1 MTTSTSPSTI
11 SPTRPYL
18 VRAIYEWINDNSF
31 TPYLLINAEEKGVFV
46 PQQYIKDGQIVLNI
60 APHAVHQLL
69 MDNDAVGFSARF
81 GGVPQQVY
89 VPMRAIMGL
98 YARENGQG
106 LFFDANEYANEAVED
121 TNTPTE
127 ETPTLQA
134 ETAPVKKPSLRILD

>member
-1 MTTSTSPSTI
+1 MNTPTTTNIT
-11 SPTRPYL
+11 PTRPYL
-18 VRAIYEWINDNSF
+18 VRAIYEWINDNLL

-60 APHAVHQLL
+60 APHAVNQLI

-106 LFFDANEYANEAVED
+106 LFFDASEYPAESQ
-121 TNTPTE
+121 E
-127 ETPTLQA
+127 ETPVIKQPEDTPTPA
-134 ETAPVKKPSLRILD
+134 KKPSLRLLD

>member
-1 MTTSTSPSTI
+1 MTTPTSPSTI

-18 VRAIYEWINDNSF
+18 VRAIYEWINDNAL

-81 GGVPQQVY
+81 GGVSQQVY

-121 TNTPTE
+121 TNTPAE
-127 ETPTLQA
+127 ETPTQQT
-134 ETAPVKKPSLRILD
+134 ETAPVKKPSLRVLD

>member
-1 MTTSTSPSTI
+1 MTTPTPPSTI

-18 VRAIYEWINDNSF
+18 VRAIYEWINDNAF

-69 MDNDAVGFSARF
+69 MDNTAIGFSARF

-106 LFFDANEYANEAVED
+106 LFFDVNEYAQETDDD
-121 TNTPTE
+121 TNPSPETTSSPET
-127 ETPTLQA
+127 ETPPA
-134 ETAPVKKPSLRILD
+134 KKPSLRILD

>member
-1 MTTSTSPSTI
+1 MTTPTTPI
-11 SPTRPYL
+11 SITPTRPYL
-18 VRAIYEWINDNSF
+18 VRAIYEWINDNLL
-31 TPYLLINAEEKGVFV
+31 TPYLLINAEEKNVLV

-69 MDNDAVGFSARF
+69 MDNDAIGFSARF

-106 LFFDANEYANEAVED
+106 LFFDASEYPSESQDEVQE
-121 TNTPTE
+121 TE
-127 ETPTLQA
+127 PPES
-134 ETAPVKKPSLRILD
+134 EAPVAKKPSLRILD

>member
-1 MTTSTSPSTI
+1 MNTPTTPTHIT
-11 SPTRPYL
+11 PTRPYL
-18 VRAIYEWINDNSF
+18 VRAIYEWINDNLL

-60 APHAVHQLL
+60 APHAVNQLI

-89 VPMRAIMGL
+89 VPIRAIMGL

-106 LFFDANEYANEAVED
+106 LFFDASEYPSVL
-121 TNTPTE
+121 TE
-127 ETPTLQA
+127 ETA
-134 ETAPVKKPSLRILD
+134 IDETPEETPEPVKKPSLRILD

>member
-1 MTTSTSPSTI
+1 MNTPTAPTTIT
-11 SPTRPYL
+11 PTRPYL
-18 VRAIYEWINDNSF
+18 VRAIYEWINDNLL

-106 LFFDANEYANEAVED
+106 LFFDASEYADESQEESVEIK
-121 TNTPTE
+121 PSETE
-127 ETPTLQA
+127 TLPA
-134 ETAPVKKPSLRILD
+134 KKPSLRILD

>member
-1 MTTSTSPSTI
+1 MTTPTPPSTI

-18 VRAIYEWINDNSF
+18 VRAIYEWINDNAF

-106 LFFDANEYANEAVED
+106 LFFDTNEYAHEAAED
-121 TNTPTE
+121 TTSPTE
-127 ETPTLQA
+127 SAPSPETETP
-134 ETAPVKKPSLRILD
+134 PVKKPSLRILD

>member
-1 MTTSTSPSTI
+1 MTTSSAIT
-11 SPTRPYL
+11 PTRPYL
-18 VRAIYEWINDNSF
+18 VRAIYEWINDNLL

-60 APHAVHQLL
+60 APHAVNQLI

-106 LFFDANEYANEAVED
+106 LFFDGSEYPSESQEEIPVIEQPED
-121 TNTPTE
+121 NP
-127 ETPTLQA
+127 
-134 ETAPVKKPSLRILD
+134 APAKKPSLRLLD

>member
-1 MTTSTSPSTI
+1 MTTPTSPSTI

-18 VRAIYEWINDNSF
+18 VRAIYEWINDNAL

-106 LFFDANEYANEAVED
+106 LFFDANEYANETVED

-127 ETPTLQA
+127 ETPTQQA
-134 ETAPVKKPSLRILD
+134 GTAPVKKPSLRILD

>member
-1 MTTSTSPSTI
+1 MNTPTTPTTI
-11 SPTRPYL
+11 TPTRPYL
-18 VRAIYEWINDNSF
+18 VRAIYEWINDNLL

-60 APHAVHQLL
+60 APHAVNQLI

-89 VPMRAIMGL
+89 VPMRAVMGL

-106 LFFDANEYANEAVED
+106 LFFDASEYLAESQEEIPVIEQ
-121 TNTPTE
+121 PE
-127 ETPTLQA
+127 ETS
-134 ETAPVKKPSLRILD
+134 APAKKPSLRLLD

>member
-1 MTTSTSPSTI
+1 MTTPIANT
-11 SPTRPYL
+11 PTRPYL
-18 VRAIYEWINDNSF
+18 VRAIYEWINDNAL

-60 APHAVHQLL
+60 APHAVNQLL

-81 GGVPQQVY
+81 GGVPQEVY

-106 LFFDANEYANEAVED
+106 LFFDAGEYPAELKD
-121 TNTPTE
+121 
-127 ETPTLQA
+127 ETPVSTQPEENAVLA
-134 ETAPVKKPSLRILD
+134 KKPSLRLLD

>member
-1 MTTSTSPSTI
+1 MNTPTAPTTIT
-11 SPTRPYL
+11 PTRPYL
-18 VRAIYEWINDNSF
+18 VRAIYEWINDNLL

-89 VPMRAIMGL
+89 VPMRAILGL

-106 LFFDANEYANEAVED
+106 LFFDASEYPVESEEESTEIEQPETD
-121 TNTPTE
+121 TP
-127 ETPTLQA
+127 PA
-134 ETAPVKKPSLRILD
+134 KKPSLRILD

>member
-1 MTTSTSPSTI
+1 MTTSSAIT
-11 SPTRPYL
+11 PTRPYL
-18 VRAIYEWINDNSF
+18 VRAIYEWINDNLL

-60 APHAVHQLL
+60 APHAVNQLI

-106 LFFDANEYANEAVED
+106 LFFDVGEYPAESPEEIPVSTQPED
-121 TNTPTE
+121 NATP
-127 ETPTLQA
+127 A
-134 ETAPVKKPSLRILD
+134 KKPSLRLLD

>member
-1 MTTSTSPSTI
+1 MTTPTSPSTI

-69 MDNDAVGFSARF
+69 MDNDAIGFSARF

-106 LFFDANEYANEAVED
+106 LFFDANEYANDAVD
-121 TNTPTE
+121 DSNTPTQ
-127 ETPTLQA
+127 ETPTQQA
-134 ETAPVKKPSLRILD
+134 ETTPAKKPSLRILD

>member
-1 MTTSTSPSTI
+1 MTTPATI
-11 SPTRPYL
+11 TPTRPYL
-18 VRAIYEWINDNSF
+18 VRAIYEWINDNLL

-60 APHAVHQLL
+60 APHAVQQLL

-81 GGVPQQVY
+81 GGVAQQVY

-106 LFFDANEYANEAVED
+106 LFFDASEYTAETVDESNPMIED
-121 TNTPTE
+121 NIQ
-127 ETPTLQA
+127 QA
-134 ETAPVKKPSLRILD
+134 EATPVKKPSLRILD

>member
-1 MTTSTSPSTI
+1 MTTPTSPSTI

-18 VRAIYEWINDNSF
+18 VRAIYEWINDNAF

-106 LFFDANEYANEAVED
+106 LFFDANEYANEAAED
-121 TNTPTE
+121 TTLSIE
-127 ETPTLQA
+127 ESPSPQA
-134 ETAPVKKPSLRILD
+134 ETTPAKKPSLRILD

>member
-1 MTTSTSPSTI
+1 MTTPSAPTTI
-11 SPTRPYL
+11 TPTRPYL
-18 VRAIYEWINDNSF
+18 VRAIYEWINDNLM

-60 APHAVHQLL
+60 APHAVNQLL

-89 VPMRAIMGL
+89 VPMRAVMGL

-106 LFFDANEYANEAVED
+106 LFFDANEYPSES
-121 TNTPTE
+121 TE
-127 ETPTLQA
+127 EIPENTQPEA
-134 ETAPVKKPSLRILD
+134 DEPSAKKPSLRILD

>member
-1 MTTSTSPSTI
+1 MTTPAAPTTAI
-11 SPTRPYL
+11 TPTRPYL
-18 VRAIYEWINDNSF
+18 LRAIYEWINDNLL

-60 APHAVHQLL
+60 APHAVNQLV

-106 LFFDANEYANEAVED
+106 LFFDASEYPAESQEENATDEPIIEA
-121 TNTPTE
+121 
-127 ETPTLQA
+127 A
-134 ETAPVKKPSLRILD
+134 EPAKRPSLRILD